1 MSDTHWFEL
10 SELEPPPLHNYE
22 VDPEDW
28 RCRARRDRLRPVLAR
43 RAAAGARQAQA
54 TSLGI
59 RDGLAALEFSPE
71 EALANVRAFA
81 DAAHALGL
89 RLVVQSGAYDLT
101 QPLAAGVPAEAQPA
115 LSEAELRAHGA
126 DEVTVFI
133 PVRATT
139 GNADEALRIE
149 ADRIDRE
156 LRARHLLDRQVYT
169 VLDTRYA
176 LGAPENEWQEDADW
190 LTGLYAAAMCFAYR
204 ATGEERYAAQ
214 AREACEALLEL
225 STVSGVPGVVARQI
239 RRQRPADVK
248 TGRKRWH
255 EAPNGRDWWSGD
267 TSRDQL
273 SGHFLGLA
281 VCYDLLEDAELRD
294 RIRTVVRD
302 TVDRIIEGGMWL
314 RDPDGSFCTHAN
326 FFVATFCGLV
336 ILKIAHHVTREP
348 RFQDHYL
355 RMIDPHAFLAHAMRE
370 CGRQQ
375 DPFFQ
380 HYQQDSPLYHLL
392 TYETDPTLKRA
403 YARCLRALHPGS
415 LANGNCYHLVAH
427 AAFQPET
434 GKGALVRDELAA
446 FSEMQ
451 LSVPLWRERVAEALD
466 SDDPTLGDNLRRNLR
481 ALLEDMHEGLDP
493 DALYVPMRW
502 RPPMEFGWQYHRHGL
517 PGTHGPHTRYSGV
530 DYLIAFWMGRYH
542 GVV

>member
-1 MSDTHWFEL
+1 MSDTYWFEL
-10 SELEPPPLHNYE
+10 TALEPPPQRNYE

-28 RCRARRDRLRPVLAR
+28 RCRARRDRLRPALAR
-43 RAAAGARQAQA
+43 RAATEARRAQA
-54 TSLGI
+54 VALGI
-59 RDGLAALEFSPE
+59 RDGVAALEFAPQ
-71 EALANVRAFA
+71 EALTNVRVFA

-89 RLVVQSGAYDLT
+89 KLVVQTGAYDLT
-101 QPLAAGVPAEAQPA
+101 QPFDEGLPKPASPM
-115 LSEAELRAHGA
+115 LSEAQLRAQGA
-126 DEVTVFI
+126 DEVVQFRPRRA
-133 PVRATT
+133 PVDRA
-139 GNADEALRIE
+139 DALRNE
-149 ADRIDRE
+149 ADRIDAE

-169 VLDTRYA
+169 VLDTRFA
-176 LGAPENEWQEDADW
+176 LEVPQNEWQEDADW
-190 LTGLYAAAMCFAYR
+190 LTGLYAAAMCFALGV
-204 ATGEERYAAQ
+204 TGEECYEAQ

-225 STVSGVPGVVARQI
+225 STVSGVPGVVARQV
-239 RRQRPADVK
+239 RRWRPADVK
-248 TGRKRWH
+248 AGRKRWH

-281 VCYDLLEDAELRD
+281 VFYDLLEDEKLRD

-302 TVDRIIEGGMWL
+302 TVDRVIEGGMWL

-326 FFVATFCGLV
+326 YFVATLCGLA
-336 ILKIAHHVTREP
+336 ILKTAYHMTGEA
-348 RFQDHYL
+348 RFQEQYL
-355 RMIDPHAFLAHAMRE
+355 RLIDPHAFLAHAMRE

-392 TYETDPTLKRA
+392 SYEHEPVLKQA
-403 YARCLRALHPGS
+403 YARCLRALHPDS
-415 LANGNCYHLVAH
+415 LGNGNCYHLVAH

-434 GKGALVRDELAA
+434 GKAALVRQELAA
-446 FSEMQ
+446 FSELQ
-451 LSVPLWRERVAEALD
+451 LSVPMWRERVAAALAG
-466 SDDPTLGDNLRRNLR
+466 DDPALGDALRRSLR
-481 ALLEDMHEGLDP
+481 ALLDGTAEGLDP

-517 PGTHGPHTRYSGV
+517 PGTHGPYTRYSGV